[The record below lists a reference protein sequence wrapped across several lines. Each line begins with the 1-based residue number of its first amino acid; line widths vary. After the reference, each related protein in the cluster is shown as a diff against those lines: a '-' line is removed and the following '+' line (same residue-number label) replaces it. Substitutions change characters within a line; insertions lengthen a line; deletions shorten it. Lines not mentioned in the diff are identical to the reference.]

1 MRQNSKRFRLDVW
14 GWTTIVILLLYALFL
29 LYPLSLLLKMAFSDG
44 VHFTLENF
52 AKFFSRKYYSITLL
66 NSFKVSIAATI
77 ASVVVGVV
85 LGYFM
90 SVFKVRGAKLLRMC
104 IVMATMSAPFVGAY
118 AWIML
123 LGRNGVI
130 TNFLSGLFGIT
141 MPDIYG
147 FNGIMLVF
155 VTQLFPLV
163 FLYVQ
168 GAMSKMDASLMEA
181 SENLGCTGFKRFFTV
196 VLPLISPTV
205 LAGALLVFVRAMSD
219 FGTPMLIGEGY
230 RTFTVILYNEF
241 VGEVSQNKGFAS
253 AIAIIAIL
261 ITMVVYFSQNFV
273 AKKQA
278 FSMNALH
285 RIEKKQLHGFSNFI
299 VHFITYVVV
308 GISILP
314 QLYVVYTSFLKTSG
328 QIYVAG
334 YSLQSYQDMFSR
346 LGRSIQNTIVIPA
359 VSLLIVVFLAVLI
372 AYVAV
377 RRRNVLSGAVDVISM
392 IPYVI
397 PGTVIGI
404 AMISA
409 FNREPL
415 VLTGGMLIMVVAL
428 VVRRLP
434 YTIRSSVAIL
444 QQIPLYVEEAALS
457 LGSSKPKAFFTVTL
471 PMMSSGVLSGAIL
484 SWVTLISELSTAIL
498 LYTGKT
504 QTLTVAI
511 YTQIV
516 RGNYGIASA
525 MATVL
530 TVMTLLSLL
539 ISDALRS
546 PAAAGGTVGGAAG
559 GGLCRPSRPHPPSG
573 GQRLVL

>member
-118 AWIML
+118 AWIMM

-130 TNFLSGLFGIT
+130 TNFLSDLFGIT

-181 SENLGCTGFKRFFTV
+181 SEILGCTGFKRFFTV

-539 ISDALRS
+539 IFNKISKDGDL
-546 PAAAGGTVGGAAG
+546 TM
-559 GGLCRPSRPHPPSG
+559 
-573 GQRLVL
+573 

>member
-118 AWIML
+118 AWIMM

-273 AKKQA
+273 AKKLA

-539 ISDALRS
+539 IFNKISKDGDL
-546 PAAAGGTVGGAAG
+546 TM
-559 GGLCRPSRPHPPSG
+559 
-573 GQRLVL
+573 

>member
-1 MRQNSKRFRLDVW
+1 MRQNSKRFQLDVW

-90 SVFKVRGAKLLRMC
+90 SVFKIRGAKLLRMC

-163 FLYVQ
+163 LLYVQ

-530 TVMTLLSLL
+530 TAMTLLSLL
-539 ISDALRS
+539 VFNKISKDGDL
-546 PAAAGGTVGGAAG
+546 TM
-559 GGLCRPSRPHPPSG
+559 
-573 GQRLVL
+573 

>member
-90 SVFKVRGAKLLRMC
+90 SVFKIRGAKLLRMC

-130 TNFLSGLFGIT
+130 TNFLSDLFGIT

-539 ISDALRS
+539 IFNKISKDGDL
-546 PAAAGGTVGGAAG
+546 TM
-559 GGLCRPSRPHPPSG
+559 
-573 GQRLVL
+573 

>member
-90 SVFKVRGAKLLRMC
+90 SVFKIRGAKLLRMC

-359 VSLLIVVFLAVLI
+359 VSLLIVVFLAVMI

-539 ISDALRS
+539 IFNKISKDGDL
-546 PAAAGGTVGGAAG
+546 TM
-559 GGLCRPSRPHPPSG
+559 
-573 GQRLVL
+573 

>member
-530 TVMTLLSLL
+530 TAMTLLSLL
-539 ISDALRS
+539 VFNKISKDGDL
-546 PAAAGGTVGGAAG
+546 TM
-559 GGLCRPSRPHPPSG
+559 
-573 GQRLVL
+573 

>member
-77 ASVVVGVV
+77 ASVGVGVV

-90 SVFKVRGAKLLRMC
+90 SVFKIRGAKLLRMC

-130 TNFLSGLFGIT
+130 TNFLSRLFGIT

-147 FNGIMLVF
+147 FNGILLVF

-168 GAMSKMDASLMEA
+168 GAMSKMDASLLEA
-181 SENLGCTGFKRFFTV
+181 SENLGCTGFKRFFKV

-261 ITMVVYFSQNFV
+261 ITMVVYFSQNIV

-285 RIEKKQLHGFSNFI
+285 RIEKKKLHGFSNFI

-314 QLYVVYTSFLKTSG
+314 QLYVVYTSFQKTSG
-328 QIYVAG
+328 QIYVDG

-530 TVMTLLSLL
+530 TVMTLLSLVIFNK
-539 ISDALRS
+539 ISKDGDL
-546 PAAAGGTVGGAAG
+546 T
-559 GGLCRPSRPHPPSG
+559 L
-573 GQRLVL
+573 

>member
-118 AWIML
+118 AWIMM

-334 YSLQSYQDMFSR
+334 YSLQSYHDMFAR

-539 ISDALRS
+539 IFNKISKDGDL
-546 PAAAGGTVGGAAG
+546 TM
-559 GGLCRPSRPHPPSG
+559 
-573 GQRLVL
+573 

>member
-1 MRQNSKRFRLDVW
+1 MKQNSKRFRLDVW

-44 VHFTLENF
+44 AHFTLVNF

-66 NSFKVSIAATI
+66 NSFKVSIAATV

-90 SVFKVRGAKLLRMC
+90 SVFKIRGAKLLRMC

-130 TNFLSGLFGIT
+130 TNFLSRLFGIT

-147 FNGIMLVF
+147 VNGILLVF

-168 GAMSKMDASLMEA
+168 GAMSKMDASLLEA
-181 SENLGCTGFKRFFTV
+181 SENLGCTGFKRFFKV

-261 ITMVVYFSQNFV
+261 ITMVVYFSQNIV

-285 RIEKKQLHGFSNFI
+285 RIEKKKLHGFSNFI

-314 QLYVVYTSFLKTSG
+314 QLYVVYTSFQKTSG
-328 QIYVAG
+328 QIYVDG

-530 TVMTLLSLL
+530 TVMTLLSLVIFNK
-539 ISDALRS
+539 ISKDGDL
-546 PAAAGGTVGGAAG
+546 T
-559 GGLCRPSRPHPPSG
+559 L
-573 GQRLVL
+573 

>member
-205 LAGALLVFVRAMSD
+205 LAGDLLVFVRAMSD

-253 AIAIIAIL
+253 AIAIVAIL

-415 VLTGGMLIMVVAL
+415 VLTGGMFIMVVAL

-539 ISDALRS
+539 IFNKISKDGDL
-546 PAAAGGTVGGAAG
+546 TM
-559 GGLCRPSRPHPPSG
+559 
-573 GQRLVL
+573 

>member
-328 QIYVAG
+328 QIYVPG

-415 VLTGGMLIMVVAL
+415 VLTGGMFIMVVAL

-539 ISDALRS
+539 IFNKISKDGDL
-546 PAAAGGTVGGAAG
+546 TM
-559 GGLCRPSRPHPPSG
+559 
-573 GQRLVL
+573 

>member
-1 MRQNSKRFRLDVW
+1 MKQNSKRFRLDVW

-44 VHFTLENF
+44 VHFTLANF

-90 SVFKVRGAKLLRMC
+90 SAFKIRGAKLLRMC

-130 TNFLSGLFGIT
+130 TDSLSRLFGIT

-147 FNGIMLVF
+147 FNGILLVF

-168 GAMSKMDASLMEA
+168 GAMSKMDASLLEA
-181 SENLGCTGFKRFFTV
+181 SENLGCTGFKRFFKV

-261 ITMVVYFSQNFV
+261 ITMVVYFSQNIV

-285 RIEKKQLHGFSNFI
+285 RIEKKKLHGFSNFI

-314 QLYVVYTSFLKTSG
+314 QLYVVYTSFQKTSG
-328 QIYVAG
+328 QIYVDG

-415 VLTGGMLIMVVAL
+415 VLTGSMLIMVVAL

-434 YTIRSSVAIL
+434 STIRSSVAIL

-530 TVMTLLSLL
+530 TVMTLLSLVIFNK
-539 ISDALRS
+539 ISKDGDL
-546 PAAAGGTVGGAAG
+546 TM
-559 GGLCRPSRPHPPSG
+559 
-573 GQRLVL
+573 

>member
-1 MRQNSKRFRLDVW
+1 
-14 GWTTIVILLLYALFL
+14 
-29 LYPLSLLLKMAFSDG
+29 
-44 VHFTLENF
+44 
-52 AKFFSRKYYSITLL
+52 
-66 NSFKVSIAATI
+66 
-77 ASVVVGVV
+77 
-85 LGYFM
+85 
-90 SVFKVRGAKLLRMC
+90 
-104 IVMATMSAPFVGAY
+104 
-118 AWIML
+118 
-123 LGRNGVI
+123 
-130 TNFLSGLFGIT
+130 
-141 MPDIYG
+141 
-147 FNGIMLVF
+147 
-155 VTQLFPLV
+155 
-163 FLYVQ
+163 
-168 GAMSKMDASLMEA
+168 
-181 SENLGCTGFKRFFTV
+181 
-196 VLPLISPTV
+196 
-205 LAGALLVFVRAMSD
+205 
-219 FGTPMLIGEGY
+219 
-230 RTFTVILYNEF
+230 
-241 VGEVSQNKGFAS
+241 
-253 AIAIIAIL
+253 
-261 ITMVVYFSQNFV
+261 MVVYFSQNFV

-377 RRRNVLSGAVDVISM
+377 RRRNV
-392 IPYVI
+392 
-397 PGTVIGI
+397 
-404 AMISA
+404 
-409 FNREPL
+409 
-415 VLTGGMLIMVVAL
+415 
-428 VVRRLP
+428 P

-539 ISDALRS
+539 IFNKISKDGDL
-546 PAAAGGTVGGAAG
+546 TM
-559 GGLCRPSRPHPPSG
+559 
-573 GQRLVL
+573 

>member
-1 MRQNSKRFRLDVW
+1 MKQNSKRLRLDVW

-44 VHFTLENF
+44 VHFTLANF
-52 AKFFSRKYYSITLL
+52 ATFFSRKYYSITLL
-66 NSFKVSIAATI
+66 NSFKVSIAATV

-90 SVFKVRGAKLLRMC
+90 SVFKIRGAKLLRMC

-130 TNFLSGLFGIT
+130 TNSLSRLFGIT

-147 FNGIMLVF
+147 FNGILLVF

-168 GAMSKMDASLMEA
+168 GAMSKMDASLLEA
-181 SENLGCTGFKRFFTV
+181 SENLGCTGFKRFFKV

-261 ITMVVYFSQNFV
+261 ITMVVYFSQNIV

-285 RIEKKQLHGFSNFI
+285 RIEKKKLHGFSNFI

-314 QLYVVYTSFLKTSG
+314 QLYVVYTSFQKTSG
-328 QIYVAG
+328 QIYVDG

-415 VLTGGMLIMVVAL
+415 VLTGSMLIMVVAL

-530 TVMTLLSLL
+530 TVMTLLSLVIFNK
-539 ISDALRS
+539 ISKDGDL
-546 PAAAGGTVGGAAG
+546 T
-559 GGLCRPSRPHPPSG
+559 L
-573 GQRLVL
+573 

>member
-77 ASVVVGVV
+77 ASVIVGVV

-118 AWIML
+118 AWIMM

-539 ISDALRS
+539 IFNKISKDGDL
-546 PAAAGGTVGGAAG
+546 TM
-559 GGLCRPSRPHPPSG
+559 
-573 GQRLVL
+573 

>member
-1 MRQNSKRFRLDVW
+1 MKQNSKRLRLDVW

-44 VHFTLENF
+44 VHFTLANF

-90 SVFKVRGAKLLRMC
+90 SVFKIRGAKLLRMC

-130 TNFLSGLFGIT
+130 TNSLSRLFGIT
-141 MPDIYG
+141 TPDIYG
-147 FNGIMLVF
+147 FNGILLVF

-168 GAMSKMDASLMEA
+168 GAMSKMDASLLEA
-181 SENLGCTGFKRFFTV
+181 SENLGCTGFKRFFKV

-261 ITMVVYFSQNFV
+261 ITMVVYFSQNIV

-285 RIEKKQLHGFSNFI
+285 RIEKKKLHGFSNFI

-314 QLYVVYTSFLKTSG
+314 QLYVVYTSFQKTSG
-328 QIYVAG
+328 QIYVDG

-415 VLTGGMLIMVVAL
+415 VLTGSMLIMVVAL

-530 TVMTLLSLL
+530 TVMTLLSLVIFNK
-539 ISDALRS
+539 ISKDGDL
-546 PAAAGGTVGGAAG
+546 T
-559 GGLCRPSRPHPPSG
+559 L
-573 GQRLVL
+573 

>member
-1 MRQNSKRFRLDVW
+1 MKQNSKRFRLDVW

-44 VHFTLENF
+44 VHFTLANF

-90 SVFKVRGAKLLRMC
+90 SAFKIRGAKLLRMC

-130 TNFLSGLFGIT
+130 TDSLSRLFGIT

-147 FNGIMLVF
+147 FNGILLVF

-168 GAMSKMDASLMEA
+168 GAMSKMDASLLEA
-181 SENLGCTGFKRFFTV
+181 SENLGCTGFKRFFKV

-261 ITMVVYFSQNFV
+261 ITMVVYFSQNIV

-285 RIEKKQLHGFSNFI
+285 RIEKKKLHGFSNFI

-314 QLYVVYTSFLKTSG
+314 QLYVVYTSFQKTSG
-328 QIYVAG
+328 QIYVDG

-415 VLTGGMLIMVVAL
+415 VLTGSMLIMVVAL

-530 TVMTLLSLL
+530 TVMTLLSLVIFNK
-539 ISDALRS
+539 ISKDGDL
-546 PAAAGGTVGGAAG
+546 TM
-559 GGLCRPSRPHPPSG
+559 
-573 GQRLVL
+573 

>member
-118 AWIML
+118 AWIMM

-130 TNFLSGLFGIT
+130 TNFLSNLFGIT

-415 VLTGGMLIMVVAL
+415 VLTGGMFIMVVAL

-539 ISDALRS
+539 IFNKISKDGDL
-546 PAAAGGTVGGAAG
+546 TM
-559 GGLCRPSRPHPPSG
+559 
-573 GQRLVL
+573 

>member
-130 TNFLSGLFGIT
+130 TNFLSDLFGIT

-457 LGSSKPKAFFTVTL
+457 LGSSKPKAFFAVTL

-539 ISDALRS
+539 IFNKISKDGDL
-546 PAAAGGTVGGAAG
+546 TM
-559 GGLCRPSRPHPPSG
+559 
-573 GQRLVL
+573 

>member
-1 MRQNSKRFRLDVW
+1 MKQNSKRFRLDVW

-44 VHFTLENF
+44 AHFTLVNF

-90 SVFKVRGAKLLRMC
+90 SVFKIRGAKLLRMC

-130 TNFLSGLFGIT
+130 TNFLSRLFGIT

-147 FNGIMLVF
+147 FNGILLVF

-168 GAMSKMDASLMEA
+168 GAMSKMDASLLEA
-181 SENLGCTGFKRFFTV
+181 SENLGCTGFKRFFKV

-261 ITMVVYFSQNFV
+261 ITMVVYFSQNIV

-285 RIEKKQLHGFSNFI
+285 RIEKKKLHGFSNFI

-314 QLYVVYTSFLKTSG
+314 QLYVVYTSFQKTSG
-328 QIYVAG
+328 QIYVDG

-397 PGTVIGI
+397 PGTVVGI

-530 TVMTLLSLL
+530 TVMTLLSLVIFNK
-539 ISDALRS
+539 ISKDGDL
-546 PAAAGGTVGGAAG
+546 T
-559 GGLCRPSRPHPPSG
+559 L
-573 GQRLVL
+573 

>member
-77 ASVVVGVV
+77 ASVIVGVV

-415 VLTGGMLIMVVAL
+415 VLTGGMFIMVVAL

-539 ISDALRS
+539 IFNKISKDGDL
-546 PAAAGGTVGGAAG
+546 TM
-559 GGLCRPSRPHPPSG
+559 
-573 GQRLVL
+573 

>member
-168 GAMSKMDASLMEA
+168 GAMSKMDASLTEA

-539 ISDALRS
+539 IFNKISKDGDL
-546 PAAAGGTVGGAAG
+546 TM
-559 GGLCRPSRPHPPSG
+559 
-573 GQRLVL
+573 

>member
-1 MRQNSKRFRLDVW
+1 MKQNSKRLRLDVW
-14 GWTTIVILLLYALFL
+14 GWTTIIILLLYALFL

-44 VHFTLENF
+44 VHFTLANF
-52 AKFFSRKYYSITLL
+52 ATFFSRKYYSITLL

-90 SVFKVRGAKLLRMC
+90 SVFKIRGAKLLRMC

-130 TNFLSGLFGIT
+130 TNSLSRLFGIT

-147 FNGIMLVF
+147 FNGILLVF

-168 GAMSKMDASLMEA
+168 GAMSKMDASLLEA
-181 SENLGCTGFKRFFTV
+181 SENLGCTGFKRFFKV

-261 ITMVVYFSQNFV
+261 ITMVVYFSQNIV

-285 RIEKKQLHGFSNFI
+285 RIEKKKLHGFSNFI

-314 QLYVVYTSFLKTSG
+314 QLYVVYTSFQKTSG
-328 QIYVAG
+328 QIYVDG

-415 VLTGGMLIMVVAL
+415 VLTGSMLIMVVAL

-530 TVMTLLSLL
+530 TVMTLLSLVIFNK
-539 ISDALRS
+539 ISKDGDL
-546 PAAAGGTVGGAAG
+546 T
-559 GGLCRPSRPHPPSG
+559 L
-573 GQRLVL
+573 

>member
-1 MRQNSKRFRLDVW
+1 MKQNSKRFRLDVW

-44 VHFTLENF
+44 AHFTLANF

-66 NSFKVSIAATI
+66 NSFKVSIAATV

-90 SVFKVRGAKLLRMC
+90 SVFKIRGAKLLRMC

-130 TNFLSGLFGIT
+130 TNSLSRLFGIT

-147 FNGIMLVF
+147 FNGILLVF

-168 GAMSKMDASLMEA
+168 GAMSKMDASLLEA
-181 SENLGCTGFKRFFTV
+181 SENLGCTGFKRFFKV

-261 ITMVVYFSQNFV
+261 ITMVVYFSQNIV

-285 RIEKKQLHGFSNFI
+285 RIEKKKLHGFSNFI

-314 QLYVVYTSFLKTSG
+314 QLYVVYTSFQKTSG
-328 QIYVAG
+328 QIYVDG

-530 TVMTLLSLL
+530 TVMTLLSLVIFNK
-539 ISDALRS
+539 ISKDGDL
-546 PAAAGGTVGGAAG
+546 T
-559 GGLCRPSRPHPPSG
+559 L
-573 GQRLVL
+573 

>member
-118 AWIML
+118 AWIMM

-130 TNFLSGLFGIT
+130 TNFLSDLFGIT

-359 VSLLIVVFLAVLI
+359 VSLLFVVFLAVLI

-539 ISDALRS
+539 IFNKISKDGDL
-546 PAAAGGTVGGAAG
+546 TM
-559 GGLCRPSRPHPPSG
+559 
-573 GQRLVL
+573 

>member
-1 MRQNSKRFRLDVW
+1 MKKNSKRFRLDVW

-29 LYPLSLLLKMAFSDG
+29 LYPLSLLLKMTFSDG
-44 VHFTLENF
+44 THFTLENF
-52 AKFFSRKYYSITLL
+52 AKFFSRKYYSVTLL

-77 ASVVVGVV
+77 ASVIVGVV

-90 SVFKVRGAKLLRMC
+90 SGFKLRGAKLLRMC

-130 TNFLSGLFGIT
+130 TNFLSSLFGIT

-168 GAMSKMDASLMEA
+168 GAMRKMDASLMEA
-181 SENLGCTGFKRFFTV
+181 SENLGCTGFKRFFKV

-261 ITMVVYFSQNFV
+261 ITMMVYFSQNFV

-285 RIEKKQLHGFSNFI
+285 RIEKKKLLGFPNFI
-299 VHFITYVVV
+299 VHFITYVMV

-328 QIYVAG
+328 QIYVDG

-346 LGRSIQNTIVIPA
+346 LGRSIQNTIVIPS
-359 VSLLIVVFLAVLI
+359 VSLLIVMFLAVLI

-409 FNREPL
+409 FNRKPL
-415 VLTGGMLIMVVAL
+415 ILTGGMLIMVVAL
-428 VVRRLP
+428 VIRRLP

-444 QQIPLYVEEAALS
+444 QQIPLYMEEAALS

-511 YTQIV
+511 YTQII

-530 TVMTLLSLL
+530 TVMTLLSLIVFNK
-539 ISDALRS
+539 ISKDGDL
-546 PAAAGGTVGGAAG
+546 T
-559 GGLCRPSRPHPPSG
+559 L
-573 GQRLVL
+573 

>member
-118 AWIML
+118 AWIMM

-130 TNFLSGLFGIT
+130 TNFLSDLFGIT

-530 TVMTLLSLL
+530 TVMTQLSLL
-539 ISDALRS
+539 IFNKISKDGDL
-546 PAAAGGTVGGAAG
+546 TM
-559 GGLCRPSRPHPPSG
+559 
-573 GQRLVL
+573 

>member
-1 MRQNSKRFRLDVW
+1 MRQNHRRFRLDVW
-14 GWTTIVILLLYALFL
+14 GWTTIAILLLYGLFL
-29 LYPLSLLLKMAFSDG
+29 LYPLGLLLKMAFSDG
-44 VHFTLENF
+44 MHFTLSHF
-52 AKFFSRKYYSITLL
+52 VRFFSRPYYSITLI
-66 NSFKVSIAATI
+66 NSFKVSFMAALL
-77 ASVVVGVV
+77 SVLVGVT

-90 SVFKVRGAKLLRMC
+90 SMYQIAGSRILRMC

-130 TNFLSGLFGIT
+130 TRFLSGLFGIT

-147 FNGIMLVF
+147 FNGILLVF
-155 VTQLFPLV
+155 TTQLFPLV

-168 GAMSKMDASLMEA
+168 GAMSKMDASLLEA
-181 SENLGCTGFKRFFTV
+181 AENMGCTGVKRFFTV
-196 VLPLISPTV
+196 VLPLIAPTV
-205 LAGALLVFVRAMSD
+205 LAGALLVFVRAVSD

-253 AIAIIAIL
+253 AISILAIL
-261 ITMVVYFSQNFV
+261 ITMVVYFSQNLAASKSAV
-273 AKKQA
+273 
-278 FSMNALH
+278 SMNVMR
-285 RIEKKQLHGFSNFI
+285 RIEKKKLRGLSAFL
-299 VHFITYVVV
+299 VHLLIYAVVF
-308 GISILP
+308 ISILP

-328 QIYVAG
+328 QIYVKG
-334 YSLQSYQDMFSR
+334 YSMQSYANMFSR
-346 LGRSIQNTIVIPA
+346 LGRSIQNTLIIPA
-359 VSLLIVVFLAVLI
+359 LSLLVVVLLAVLI

-377 RRRNVLSGAVDVISM
+377 RRRNALSGAVDMISM

-397 PGTVIGI
+397 PGTVVGI

-409 FNREPL
+409 FNRKPL

-457 LGSSKPKAFFTVTL
+457 LGSSKLKAFFEITL
-471 PMMSSGVLSGAIL
+471 PMMAPGVFAGAIL

-498 LYTGKT
+498 LYTGRT

-511 YTQIV
+511 YTQII

-530 TVMTLLSLL
+530 TVMTFISLL
-539 ISDALRS
+539 LFNRISK
-546 PAAAGGTVGGAAG
+546 GGDIT
-559 GGLCRPSRPHPPSG
+559 L
-573 GQRLVL
+573 

>member
-181 SENLGCTGFKRFFTV
+181 SENLGSTGFKRFFTV

-539 ISDALRS
+539 IFNKISKDGDL
-546 PAAAGGTVGGAAG
+546 TM
-559 GGLCRPSRPHPPSG
+559 
-573 GQRLVL
+573 

>member
-123 LGRNGVI
+123 LGRNGVV

-539 ISDALRS
+539 IFNKISKDGDL
-546 PAAAGGTVGGAAG
+546 TM
-559 GGLCRPSRPHPPSG
+559 
-573 GQRLVL
+573 

>member
-1 MRQNSKRFRLDVW
+1 MKQNSKRFRLDVW

-44 VHFTLENF
+44 AHFTLVNF

-90 SVFKVRGAKLLRMC
+90 SVFKIRGAKLLRMC

-130 TNFLSGLFGIT
+130 TNFLSRLFGIT

-147 FNGIMLVF
+147 FNGILLVF

-168 GAMSKMDASLMEA
+168 GAMSKMDASLLEA
-181 SENLGCTGFKRFFTV
+181 SENLGCTGFKRFFKV

-261 ITMVVYFSQNFV
+261 ITMVVYFSQNIV

-285 RIEKKQLHGFSNFI
+285 RIEKKKLHGFSNFI

-314 QLYVVYTSFLKTSG
+314 QLYVVYTSFQKTSG
-328 QIYVAG
+328 QIYVDG

-377 RRRNVLSGAVDVISM
+377 RRRNMLSGAVDVISM

-530 TVMTLLSLL
+530 TVMTLLSLVIFNK
-539 ISDALRS
+539 ISKDGDL
-546 PAAAGGTVGGAAG
+546 T
-559 GGLCRPSRPHPPSG
+559 L
-573 GQRLVL
+573 

>member
-314 QLYVVYTSFLKTSG
+314 PLYVVYTSFLKTSG

-415 VLTGGMLIMVVAL
+415 VLTGGMFIMVVAL

-539 ISDALRS
+539 IFNKISKDGDL
-546 PAAAGGTVGGAAG
+546 TM
-559 GGLCRPSRPHPPSG
+559 
-573 GQRLVL
+573 

>member
-1 MRQNSKRFRLDVW
+1 MKQNSKRFRLDVW

-44 VHFTLENF
+44 VHFTLANF

-77 ASVVVGVV
+77 ASVAVGVV

-90 SVFKVRGAKLLRMC
+90 SAFKIRGAKLLRMC

-130 TNFLSGLFGIT
+130 TDSLSRLFGIT

-147 FNGIMLVF
+147 FNGILLVF

-168 GAMSKMDASLMEA
+168 GAMSKMDASLLEA
-181 SENLGCTGFKRFFTV
+181 SENLGCTGFKRFFKV

-261 ITMVVYFSQNFV
+261 ITMVVYFSQNIV

-285 RIEKKQLHGFSNFI
+285 RIEKKKLHGFSNFI

-314 QLYVVYTSFLKTSG
+314 QLYVVYTSFQKTSG
-328 QIYVAG
+328 QIYVDG

-415 VLTGGMLIMVVAL
+415 VLTGSMLIMVVAL

-444 QQIPLYVEEAALS
+444 QQVPLYVEEAALS

-530 TVMTLLSLL
+530 TVMTLLSLVIFNK
-539 ISDALRS
+539 ISKDGDL
-546 PAAAGGTVGGAAG
+546 TM
-559 GGLCRPSRPHPPSG
+559 
-573 GQRLVL
+573 

>member
-1 MRQNSKRFRLDVW
+1 MKQNSKRFRLDVW

-77 ASVVVGVV
+77 ASVAVGVV

-90 SVFKVRGAKLLRMC
+90 SAFKIRGAKLLRMC

-130 TNFLSGLFGIT
+130 TESLSRLFGIT

-147 FNGIMLVF
+147 FNGILLVF

-168 GAMSKMDASLMEA
+168 GAMSKMDASLLEA
-181 SENLGCTGFKRFFTV
+181 SENLGCTGFKRFFKV

-261 ITMVVYFSQNFV
+261 ITMVVYFSQNIV

-285 RIEKKQLHGFSNFI
+285 RIEKKKLHGFSNFI

-314 QLYVVYTSFLKTSG
+314 QLYVVYTSFQKTSG
-328 QIYVAG
+328 QIYVDG

-359 VSLLIVVFLAVLI
+359 VSLLIVVLLAVLI

-415 VLTGGMLIMVVAL
+415 VLTGSMLIMVVAL

-471 PMMSSGVLSGAIL
+471 PMMSSGVLSGALL

-530 TVMTLLSLL
+530 TVMTLLSLVIFNK
-539 ISDALRS
+539 ISKDGDL
-546 PAAAGGTVGGAAG
+546 TM
-559 GGLCRPSRPHPPSG
+559 
-573 GQRLVL
+573 

>member
-1 MRQNSKRFRLDVW
+1 MKQNSKRFRLDVW

-44 VHFTLENF
+44 AHFTLVNF

-90 SVFKVRGAKLLRMC
+90 SVFKIRGAKLLRMC

-130 TNFLSGLFGIT
+130 TNSLSRLFGIT

-147 FNGIMLVF
+147 FNGILLVF

-168 GAMSKMDASLMEA
+168 GAMSKMDASLLEA
-181 SENLGCTGFKRFFTV
+181 SENLGCTGFKRFFKV

-261 ITMVVYFSQNFV
+261 ITMVVYFSQNIV

-285 RIEKKQLHGFSNFI
+285 RIEKKKLHGFSNFI

-314 QLYVVYTSFLKTSG
+314 QLYVVYTSFQKTSG
-328 QIYVAG
+328 QIYVDG

-377 RRRNVLSGAVDVISM
+377 RRQNVLSGAVDVISM

-530 TVMTLLSLL
+530 TVMTLLSLVIFNK
-539 ISDALRS
+539 ISKDGDL
-546 PAAAGGTVGGAAG
+546 T
-559 GGLCRPSRPHPPSG
+559 L
-573 GQRLVL
+573 

>member
-1 MRQNSKRFRLDVW
+1 MKQNSKRFRLDVW

-44 VHFTLENF
+44 AHFTLVNF

-66 NSFKVSIAATI
+66 NSFKVSIAATV

-90 SVFKVRGAKLLRMC
+90 SVFKIRGAKLLRMC

-130 TNFLSGLFGIT
+130 TNYLSRLFGIT

-147 FNGIMLVF
+147 FNGILLVF
-155 VTQLFPLV
+155 VPQLFPLV

-168 GAMSKMDASLMEA
+168 GAMSKMDASLLEA
-181 SENLGCTGFKRFFTV
+181 SENLGCTGFKRFFKV

-261 ITMVVYFSQNFV
+261 ITMVVYFSQNIV

-285 RIEKKQLHGFSNFI
+285 RVEKKKLHGFSNFI

-314 QLYVVYTSFLKTSG
+314 QLYVVYTSFQKTSG
-328 QIYVAG
+328 QIYVDG

-530 TVMTLLSLL
+530 TVMTLLSLVIFNK
-539 ISDALRS
+539 ISKDGDL
-546 PAAAGGTVGGAAG
+546 T
-559 GGLCRPSRPHPPSG
+559 L
-573 GQRLVL
+573 

>member
-77 ASVVVGVV
+77 ASVIVGVV

-118 AWIML
+118 AWIMM

-130 TNFLSGLFGIT
+130 TNFLSDLFGIT

-539 ISDALRS
+539 IFNKISKDGDL
-546 PAAAGGTVGGAAG
+546 TM
-559 GGLCRPSRPHPPSG
+559 
-573 GQRLVL
+573 

>member
-1 MRQNSKRFRLDVW
+1 MKQNSKRFRLDVW

-77 ASVVVGVV
+77 ASVAVGVV

-90 SVFKVRGAKLLRMC
+90 SAFKIRGAKLLRMC

-130 TNFLSGLFGIT
+130 TESLSRLFGIT

-147 FNGIMLVF
+147 FNGILLVF

-168 GAMSKMDASLMEA
+168 GAMSKMDASLLEA
-181 SENLGCTGFKRFFTV
+181 SENLGCTGFKRFFKV

-261 ITMVVYFSQNFV
+261 ITMVVYFSQNIV

-285 RIEKKQLHGFSNFI
+285 RIEKKKLHGFSNFI

-314 QLYVVYTSFLKTSG
+314 QLYVVYTSFQKTSG
-328 QIYVAG
+328 QIYVDG

-359 VSLLIVVFLAVLI
+359 VSLLIVVLLAVLI

-415 VLTGGMLIMVVAL
+415 VLTGSMLIMVVAL

-530 TVMTLLSLL
+530 TVMTLLSLVIFNK
-539 ISDALRS
+539 ISKDGDL
-546 PAAAGGTVGGAAG
+546 T
-559 GGLCRPSRPHPPSG
+559 L
-573 GQRLVL
+573 

>member
-118 AWIML
+118 AWIMM

-397 PGTVIGI
+397 PGTGIGI

-539 ISDALRS
+539 IFNKISKDGDL
-546 PAAAGGTVGGAAG
+546 TM
-559 GGLCRPSRPHPPSG
+559 
-573 GQRLVL
+573 